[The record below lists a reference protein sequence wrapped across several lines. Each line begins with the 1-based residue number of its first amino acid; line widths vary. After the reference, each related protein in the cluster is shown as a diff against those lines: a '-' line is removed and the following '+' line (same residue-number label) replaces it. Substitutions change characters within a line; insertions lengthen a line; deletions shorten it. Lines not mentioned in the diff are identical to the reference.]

1 VKISIGYP
9 TSAFTDAKTM
19 SSKKSKPYSE
29 KSDIEK
35 IESNWKKVSG
45 LFDREEWSSA
55 VVRAATASEIAT
67 NLALR
72 EELEV
77 KRNVKSEFVDS
88 LLKWATKIQGKFDRL
103 LLPVTKGT
111 ALHNKFKKVRSKVT
125 EINDERNAVAHSGQ
139 FKKRTT
145 AEKVCLNAKEVI
157 EVIVGT
163 YHKNYRLMGLE
174 EHLTSAS
181 SRRGK
186 SRS

>member
-67 NLALR
+67 
-72 EELEV
+72 
-77 KRNVKSEFVDS
+77 
-88 LLKWATKIQGKFDRL
+88 KWANEIQGKFDRL